1 MGIQRLMSWILE
13 SIQAEDIQRVARRF
27 LSSPPSLAARGNIQG
42 LPEIKDIQLGLVSSD
57 GRLPTN
63 KRLSLFR

>member
-1 MGIQRLMSWILE
+1 MFWTFIE

-42 LPEIKDIQLGLVSSD
+42 LPEIKDIQLGLVSAD
-57 GRLPTN
+57 GRLPTT

>member
-13 SIQAEDIQRVARRF
+13 SIQAEDIQRVAKRF